1 MKFMQ
6 LTPFGEI
13 LKDRYELSKK
23 YGLIEKT
30 GGIWRLTSKCK
41 DNYDS
46 IQYIYY
52 LRGKI
57 EKPKKPEQENSYEK
71 TLNELLEM

>member
-1 MKFMQ
+1 MQ

-57 EKPKKPEQENSYEK
+57 KQPRKAEEVDSYQA